1 MAMYTVTI
9 RVLGSNGT
17 ARTTRMRSPA
27 TETEAELYD
36 RAVAKLYPGCHFHGD
51 LPGHSNIGRIASPG
65 RFGGTD
71 LHARVRIDTERC

>member
-9 RVLGSNGT
+9 RTLGSTST

-36 RAVAKLYPGCHFHGD
+36 RAIAKLYPGCHFHND
-51 LPGHSNIGRIASPG
+51 LPGCSNVGRIASPSRG
-65 RFGGTD
+65 GGTD
-71 LHARVRIDTERC
+71 LHSRIRIDTERC